1 MLFHAENVFLL
12 ESFYKTGSVKLT
24 QNEFRRR
31 FGKEVDRRTV
41 YRQSEKLRDHG
52 TITDRRVIIR
62 IRDAPV
68 VTDQFVNRVSRELK
82 GLTSLRKTAR
92 SLQTSVTSVRKAAK
106 KQKFFHYKLLILKE
120 LKPDI
125 TWFQQD
131 GATPH
136 TANESIDLVKS
147 VFGNRTVGRRLAVNW
162 PPRSPDLTPLDFFL
176 WGNLKERV
184 FKDVKATT
192 IRGLKD
198 RIKRYQVF

>member
-1 MLFHAENVFLL
+1 MLSHAESHP
-12 ESFYKTGSVKLT
+12 E
-24 QNEFRRR
+24 
-31 FGKEVDRRTV
+31 
-41 YRQSEKLRDHG
+41 DHF
-52 TITDRRVIIR
+52 TET
-62 IRDAPV
+62 
-68 VTDQFVNRVSRELK
+68 T
-82 GLTSLRKTAR
+82 
-92 SLQTSVTSVRKAAK
+92 VRKKKIGVWAALSGTFPYGPY
-106 KQKFFHYKLLILKE
+106 FFEDCLDGSGYRLIFQRFVRDLKANIGQTE
-120 LKPDI
+120 LDI

-192 IRGLKD
+192 VRGLKD
-198 RIKRYQVF
+198 RIKSAFDDIRGDTGLFLRVWANLLHRWKLVVEKHGEHIEPLSKTQRKF

>member
-1 MLFHAENVFLL
+1 MLSHAENVFLL

-31 FGKEVDRRTV
+31 FGKEVYRRTV
-41 YRQSEKLRDHG
+41 YRLREKLRDHG

-106 KQKFFHYKLLILKE
+106 KLKFFHYKLLILKE
-120 LKPDI
+120 LKDEDKPQRVALGK
-125 TWFQQD
+125 WFCE
-131 GATPH
+131 AAH
-136 TANESIDLVKS
+136 TLLTIFEAIQVYFCEFGRICYTVAN
-147 VFGNRTVGRRLAVNW
+147 W
-162 PPRSPDLTPLDFFL
+162 
-176 WGNLKERV
+176 
-184 FKDVKATT
+184 
-192 IRGLKD
+192 
-198 RIKRYQVF
+198 